1 MYINSPPCSCLLSV
15 NLFSHHFDFDHLTIF
30 FMHPHLCLFSFLH
43 TSLLPYPL
51 SVCCLHFLLP
61 IARFLCVFYFP
72 LLVSCFLLPNC
83 ACFCVFYFLYCFL
96 LFPLLFFSYASC
108 FLFLFFLLPFSC
120 VLATSRFCVLLI
132 VSASRSLFP
141 ASLFLLPVSS
151 LFVFPC
157 LLLRPSC
164 TRFPV
169 SFHLFFACLSYFLF
183 AVSFLLLSQS
193 VLVFE
198 IDLVTNTIK
207 RRPGPHSQVTA
218 TGSTDMTLLISP
230 TIRVSPLTSA
240 AVSLSLFLLLLFLYL
255 VSVSV

>member
-1 MYINSPPCSCLLSV
+1 MFVLLFTYIPPSLSVVCLLSP
-15 NLFSHHFDFDHLTIF
+15 FPASHC
-30 FMHPHLCLFSFLH
+30 PFL
-43 TSLLPYPL
+43 
-51 SVCCLHFLLP
+51 VCFLLSS
-61 IARFLCVFYFP
+61 
-72 LLVSCFLLPNC
+72 SCFLLFASQLC
-83 ACFCVFYFLYCFL
+83 LFLCFL
-96 LFPLLFFSYASC
+96 LPVLFPPVSFILLFFSYASC

-218 TGSTDMTLLISP
+218 AGSTDMTLLISP